1 MQENIRR
8 NFENQ
13 IKTEHDSFR
22 ENFRQVQGKIKM
34 LENEAHLYSDKLD

>member
-13 IKTEHDSFR
+13 MKTENDSFR
-22 ENFRQVQGKIKM
+22 ENFRQVQGKISM